1 MTDMMECSE
10 CGENTVEEVF
20 EDVFKCYACGEYI
33 DPDEDMY
40 PIVEK
45 IPKKRP
51 RYQKEE
57 DDE

>member
-1 MTDMMECSE
+1 MSNLRECPE
-10 CGENTVEEVF
+10 CGADAVKAVF
-20 EDVFKCYACGEYI
+20 DNVFRCYACGEYV